1 MVCRNSNFWIGL
13 GIGSVLGALAYR
25 LSRTSRAKKLESDI
39 YHAIRRVGIRAD
51 DMLEDAENKALRASA
66 KAVEAG
72 ARVADKVA
80 EKADKAAEK
89 ADRMRDKWDKIATE
103 ASKK

>member
-25 LSRTSRAKKLESDI
+25 LSRTSRAKKMESDI
-39 YHAIRRVGIRAD
+39 YHAIRRMGNRAD

-72 ARVADKVA
+72 AKLADKVA
-80 EKADKAAEK
+80 EKADKVAEK
-89 ADRMRDKWDKIATE
+89 ADQMKDKWDKIAAE